1 MYPDYLYALA
11 RQHHEDLLRHQHF
24 RRRHDSTRH
33 RHPRGPTS
41 LGPTS
46 VGRARRSLGTA
57 LVVVGTRL
65 LGGPSARV
73 ELFDSRR

>member
-24 RRRHDSTRH
+24 RRRRDSTH
-33 RHPRGPTS
+33 PRHPRGPTS
-41 LGPTS
+41 
-46 VGRARRSLGTA
+46 VGRTRRSLGTA

-65 LGGPSARV
+65 LGGASAHV